1 MWFHGSYS
9 GRILRLGQKWTTFLT
24 PEYTH
29 TQVYITQHKHLK
41 RETFLHLHKMI
52 GTNSDQKENGRRQN
66 RTAILFWVRQNYSK
80 QRNAAWTLKYSVSKS
95 LKPTCLSAMTTKIQV
110 HVWCLVAGG
119 CCCP

>member
-9 GRILRLGQKWTTFLT
+9 GRILSLGQKWTTFLT

-41 RETFLHLHKMI
+41 RETFLHLHKRLEQI
-52 GTNSDQKENGRRQN
+52 QTRKKPEDITSS
-66 RTAILFWVRQNYSK
+66 ILLWVWQNYSK